1 MKNYGKACLAP
12 KLKDYQSSLLYAQ
25 FYCLSCAKIK
35 DYQSFNFG
43 SGRNHNKLQQQAW

>member
-25 FYCLSCAKIK
+25 FHCLSYAKVKIL
-35 DYQSFNFG
+35 SIF
-43 SGRNHNKLQQQAW
+43 